1 MEIDC
6 DIKKEQVDEIVRE
19 LLEADEGKKMK
30 KKDVEWK
37 KLAEEDTSP
46 LGSTSI
52 NLKNLVSEVL
62 LSKD

>member
-6 DIKKEQVDEIVRE
+6 DIKKEEVDEVVRE

-37 KLAEEDTSP
+37 KLAEEAASL
-46 LGSTSI
+46 LGSSSTNI
-52 NLKNLVSEVL
+52 KILVSAML
-62 LSKD
+62 LSEG